1 MSIGRFTSYNLIGEL
16 IPQIVT
22 LITIPIY
29 LHLIGPERFGVL
41 SLSWLLLGY
50 FGLFDLGLGRA
61 TSFRIAAQRDAP
73 AADRAET
80 FWGALIVN
88 IGMGVIGG
96 LILWAAGAFF
106 FAKMFKVQESLRP
119 EILQAMPL
127 LALSVPVATLTGVL
141 TGALQGREKFLETNK
156 ISVLFTTLFQ
166 VLPIL
171 IAWFHGPQLIW
182 LLAAALASRAVALV
196 LLWMLCNR
204 DILSGHPIKTGWATI
219 KVLLG
224 YGSWVSFNA
233 LIGPVLVIVDR
244 FAIGAV
250 LGATAVAYYT
260 VPFQIAKR
268 ITILPGALSNAL
280 FPKLAI
286 ASPAEAIELGQK
298 SLATVVSAITPPVLI
313 AVLFIE
319 PFLRL
324 WVGHNV
330 ASLAAATGRVL
341 LIGYWL
347 NALALL
353 PFIRLQASGRPNI
366 VTYILLMQIPFY
378 LAALYFGMVNFG
390 LVGCALAL
398 AARFGVDLMMQQR
411 GANGRL
417 EGLSIT
423 LVPLGLLCAASLV
436 FTVWTYSDIAG
447 WACATGLIILSF
459 AHAWRTA
466 PLELRNLIFGV
477 AERLNIR
484 IGRIWGRAR

>member
-1 MSIGRFTSYNLIGEL
+1 
-16 IPQIVT
+16 
-22 LITIPIY
+22 
-29 LHLIGPERFGVL
+29 
-41 SLSWLLLGY
+41 
-50 FGLFDLGLGRA
+50 
-61 TSFRIAAQRDAP
+61 
-73 AADRAET
+73 
-80 FWGALIVN
+80 
-88 IGMGVIGG
+88 
-96 LILWAAGAFF
+96 
-106 FAKMFKVQESLRP
+106 
-119 EILQAMPL
+119 LQAMPL
-127 LALSVPVATLTGVL
+127 LAMSVPVATLTGVL

-166 VLPIL
+166 ILPIVV
-171 IAWFHGPQLIW
+171 AWFHGPQLMW

-196 LLWMLCNR
+196 LLWLLCHK
-204 DILSGHPIKTGWATI
+204 DILVGHPIKASWSTI
-219 KVLLG
+219 RALLG
-224 YGSWVSFNA
+224 YGGWVSFNA

-286 ASPAEAIELGQK
+286 ASPDKAIELGQK

-313 AVLFIE
+313 AILFIE

-330 ASLAAATGRVL
+330 ASLAAPTGRVL

-366 VTYILLMQIPFY
+366 VTYNLLMQIPFY
-378 LAALYFGMVNFG
+378 LAALYFGMTYFG

-398 AARFGVDLMMQQR
+398 SARFGVDLIMQQR

-417 EGLSIT
+417 EGLSVT
-423 LVPLGLLCAASLV
+423 LFPLGLLCAASLV
-436 FTVWTYSDIAG
+436 FTIWGYGDIAG
-447 WACATGLIILSF
+447 WACAAGLIIISF
-459 AHAWRTA
+459 IHAWRSA
-466 PLELRNLIFGV
+466 PAELQSLVHGFVVQFNLRF
-477 AERLNIR
+477 
-484 IGRIWGRAR
+484 GRIWGRAR